1 MKRSLAVIAL
11 ALAGCSAPAATEQA
25 PEDTPTP
32 GRYTDAEQA
41 DILAESIEIV
51 HGTDPQPA
59 WYGSFIDL
67 TVEDRWAYVSTS
79 LTEADADLADSM
91 CRDIA
96 AITYDDNAEPI
107 GVTDVLIYGAGNVDL
122 VDCDVP
128 EL

>member
-79 LTEADADLADSM
+79 LKPSASNRSRRAGMATRLRAPRLMPRSM
-91 CRDIA
+91 A
-96 AITYDDNAEPI
+96 A
-107 GVTDVLIYGAGNVDL
+107 
-122 VDCDVP
+122 
-128 EL
+128 